1 MFFQT
6 GEPHR
11 ATPLWPLPL
20 AFRYNVNGSDLK
32 WKFFC
37 SDGAETGWKT
47 HDRETHERFHLR
59 TPSSAASYI
68 IFQLFF
74 LNSGRLSASL
84 TEPRRPLAVAFIQ
97 LQRPWEPWVGGKSGS
112 VVFSQL
118 LISPWV
124 RTDEMCFVYNLDTDL
139 FALCCFSWRKTK
151 KKTKKK
157 RKKEMEDWQSSVK
170 VFWTEG
176 KVCNWG
182 PWREFSLCVKK
193 NYSWKFCFVG
203 APRLFSKH
211 QVISLFFLISNTTRL
226 HLLIAWTPHPP

>member
-1 MFFQT
+1 MMRLLLWLILKQTVLMFFQT

-157 RKKEMEDWQSSVK
+157 EKRK
-170 VFWTEG
+170 
-176 KVCNWG
+176 
-182 PWREFSLCVKK
+182 WRTGSP
-193 NYSWKFCFVG
+193 
-203 APRLFSKH
+203 A
-211 QVISLFFLISNTTRL
+211 
-226 HLLIAWTPHPP
+226 